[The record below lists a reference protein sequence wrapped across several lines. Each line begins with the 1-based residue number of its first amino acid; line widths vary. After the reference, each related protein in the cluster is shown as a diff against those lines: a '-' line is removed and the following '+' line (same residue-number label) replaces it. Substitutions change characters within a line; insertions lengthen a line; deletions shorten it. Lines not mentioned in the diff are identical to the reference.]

1 MKTLEPLRREFRDL
15 IELVLIPGIAI
26 FLPWLLCFR
35 LFRLLSS
42 APFLYARQ
50 TALALEQAQKMG
62 FVQDKQKWGTAF
74 RLVQLVDHADLY
86 LSRFRSDRWMDRH
99 LVVSGDSWPD
109 PLTPFLAISFH
120 WGAGLWSLR
129 DLSRHG
135 FRTAFM
141 FRKFSEG
148 SAGYVVTKYAH
159 WRLGEV
165 ERAGR
170 ASPIVTG
177 PNVIERVRQTLQ
189 NEVSVAVLLDAPDTN
204 PDNCILVQLLGRNA
218 RLPGGIVRFAV
229 EKQIPV
235 FVFTLSLDQNTGR
248 RHLVIKGPFP
258 NQNEQKLMDGLV
270 SVFTEAV
277 RQQPYAWH
285 FWPYLESFLV
295 RDQELALSGVSQPST
310 KNV

>member
-1 MKTLEPLRREFRDL
+1 MKILELLRKEFRDF
-15 IELVLIPGIAI
+15 IELVLVPGMAL
-26 FLPWLLCFR
+26 FLPWPLCFR
-35 LFRLLSS
+35 LFRLLSR

-62 FVQDKQKWGTAF
+62 FVGDKQKWGAAF

-99 LVVSGDSWPD
+99 LVVSGDPWPD

-129 DLSRHG
+129 DLNRHG

-165 ERAGR
+165 ERAGG

-189 NEVSVAVLLDAPDTN
+189 NGVSVAVLLDAPHTN
-204 PDNCILVQLLGRNA
+204 PDNCIQAKLFGRNA
-218 RLPGGIVRFAV
+218 RFPGGVIRFAV

-235 FVFTLSLDQNTGR
+235 FAFTLSFDQNTGR
-248 RHLVIKGPFP
+248 RRLAIKGPFP
-258 NQNEQKLMDGLV
+258 IQNEQELMDDLV
-270 SVFTEAV
+270 SVLAEAV
-277 RQQPYAWH
+277 RRQPYAWH

-295 RDQELALSGVSQPST
+295 RDQEPALSGVSQPSI

>member
-1 MKTLEPLRREFRDL
+1 MKLLGRLRKEFRDL

-26 FLPWLLCFR
+26 FLPWPLCFR
-35 LFRLLSS
+35 LFRVLSR

-50 TALALEQAQKMG
+50 AALALEQAQKMG
-62 FVQDKQKWGTAF
+62 FVQDKQKWGAAF
-74 RLVQLVDHADLY
+74 RLVQLVDHADFY

-109 PLTPFLAISFH
+109 PLTPFFAVSFH

-129 DLSRHG
+129 DLRRHG

-148 SAGYVVTKYAH
+148 SAGYVVMKYAH

-170 ASPIVTG
+170 ARPIVTG

-189 NEVSVAVLLDAPDTN
+189 NGVSVAVLLDAPHTN
-204 PDNCILVQLLGRNA
+204 PDNCIPAKLFGRSA
-218 RLPGGIVRFAV
+218 QLPGGVIRFAV

-235 FVFTLSLDQNTGR
+235 FAFTLSFDPNTGQR
-248 RHLVIKGPFP
+248 QLMIKGPLP
-258 NQNEQKLMDGLV
+258 SSSERELMGGLV

-295 RDQELALSGVSQPST
+295 RDQEVVMSQPSI